1 MKGNKKIYFAVVLF
15 VLAIVSVVT
24 LNYAN
29 VTAATQKT
37 YKTTIIDSDGLE
49 IDVANVQSNEVMTE
63 EEYIKANINE
73 NLAKCEKMEPA
84 DAIYVKNLI
93 ADGSL
98 LQEPRK
104 IDRMHN
110 EVPDSFIMVN
120 DTAVLLYDVDDNS
133 EYYVGYVDTMHNNDE
148 SYVSDISFA
157 YTNLWGQT
165 IQDAIYDYDTGLAY
179 VPKKYTAENKN
190 GAGALNVQI
199 ELLQIVNSQTPN
211 ATFNVTVEKDDE
223 IAGQY
228 PTEGKITVE
237 GVATEFG
244 VKIALDQ
251 EARNTIDRNY
261 FTVNVNDYQLD
272 TDKYDYYPAEG
283 ILVIKEVPN
292 VIENLKINISKENID
307 YNTQGNYGI
316 QTMSTWEDIEVYN
329 DPGVWQVD
337 GDLPQEGSVITIKGR
352 EYVTD
357 VYYASQLNLDKPIYN
372 EATDSQWKK
381 IVEKLNLGQSID
393 LNNLSD
399 NRTWIQH
406 NVRIHKDFSQNGV
419 TIPGG
424 TQWWLKCIHNS
435 ATFTTEHGREYDTD
449 DGGDPRFM
457 AWEARVRFLKVTD
470 DYFIV
475 GMYTSVLGGQAGAGI
490 YKIAYGGATGNL
502 QVGKKDDRGN
512 WVAGARLRITGPDGF
527 NQEITTVEG
536 PTLIEK
542 VKKGTYTVEEI
553 QAPDKMIINRT
564 PQTAEVVSNGTA
576 EAYITDTYPK
586 GSVRIVKF
594 DLENRGNTK
603 GDAKLEGAVFKLLA
617 REDIYE
623 GKTKIYSA
631 GDTVKD
637 NIVTDATG
645 NTPAVTNLPLGKYY
659 YIETKAPEGFVKSDA
674 QMDVEV
680 TYKGQDTPVIPE
692 VSTEMGDKEIKGN
705 ILINKTLGETDY
717 DPQIPLEGAQ
727 FTITLKND
735 PSQVYTTNV
744 SGADGAC
751 SCDGLPYGLYT
762 VRETKVPDVAYRLA
776 DFEVFIQE
784 DGKTY
789 TFDVNGSGDADRNP
803 AKSEDKPKEMKIEV
817 TKELLEEFVGRTDAS
832 VAGACFTVYTDPEC
846 KKPYIDKNG
855 STVVIGPTDENGY
868 AISGTMRT
876 DTYYIKET
884 TFPVGIDE
892 EHELEGEAVK
902 YKDKIYEVQ
911 GSNTEQDPDVVK
923 LLIKSKTIKN
933 KPDTGSVH
941 VIKYDN
947 KPYTTEES
955 PAKGAILRLTLL
967 STNPDPVNHPNEGIY
982 YDVTI
987 NEYGYGEFVYEAIRD
1002 KYYPYTIPYG
1012 KYVVTEIKQSDSGEH
1027 LFIQNEIVDI
1037 RRDEQI
1043 EYRIESDEPI
1053 PMYLKVVKTDTVTGA
1068 TVKLT
1073 GAKFK
1078 IWSVEDNDWVT
1089 QMTTPGGDYVDEFE
1103 VNEEGFFYTPQEL
1116 YPGDYVVYET
1126 QAPKGYY
1133 LEDKWRI
1140 PTNPADI
1147 GKVGG
1152 KKVTVNKSALGI
1164 LNNESYPEGGIKVG
1178 DFVFEVKMDDRPL
1191 KAKLQIYKTGEM
1203 LTDSIT
1209 DNETGYGERYS
1220 PIYSTRGLDGVTYDV
1235 IAAEDIMSPDG
1246 THKYV
1251 SKGTVV
1257 DTITT
1262 GADGVEG
1269 TATTDELYL
1278 GKYKLVEKDAPAG
1291 VIKNKDIDPV
1301 VLENEN
1307 SLERVKLNYTAYDND
1322 RQKLVLTFKKSY
1334 TDLEYSSTEEV
1345 EKWAVFGVYAKE
1357 DIRNKDGRIVIP
1369 RDGLVDVIRVENEE
1383 EDVTSRQDLPAA
1395 TYYVKELDASYPY
1408 EVEDKTEDAVL
1419 SYDKSDNEYLT
1430 FTLAPYENDYPKG
1443 TITLIKLSSS
1453 TLGNVVLDGDD
1464 LTVEGKDEKI
1474 AQMLDDMKNMTD
1486 EEVRSYLA
1494 SQDVE
1499 YVAGAEYSVYLD
1511 EECTKPLYKKNSETG
1526 KMEETKLVTDSS
1538 GIVKLEDLPVG
1549 KYYLK
1554 ETYAPAAYKMSE
1566 EVVEIELTREQRDS
1580 TVYNALVDDSVHGEV
1595 IKKTD
1600 IFTGDVVPD
1609 CTFEITDKT
1618 GKVLLHSITDEEG
1631 VAYIPVD
1638 MFTDGEKY
1646 YFQEI
1651 EAPEIYDL
1659 NTEKHE
1665 FTAQIEDGK
1674 WTAEKIEVK
1683 NTRKDSTVT
1692 FEKLDVADSTR
1703 IPNCKFELRSLET
1716 NFVVE
1721 GVTDKDGIY
1730 VFEDIPYGR
1739 YTYTELEAPD
1749 EYILDTEPH
1758 ELVVDAEEVKV
1769 KITNEKAPEL
1779 PDTGDIAV
1787 IALVAVAVVCVLG
1800 IVFVVVRNRKKAT
1813 NRE

>member
-98 LQEPRK
+98 LPNKTINSLYKET
-104 IDRMHN
+104 
-110 EVPDSFIMVN
+110 PDAFIIMN
-120 DTAVLLYDVDDNS
+120 DTAVMLYDVDDNS

-148 SYVSDISFA
+148 SYVAQAEFA
-157 YTNLWGQT
+157 YTNLKGEDIT
-165 IQDAIYDYDTGLAY
+165 DAIYDNITGLAY

-190 GAGALNVQI
+190 GAGVLNTQI
-199 ELLQIVNSQTPN
+199 DLLQIVNSQSPN

-223 IAGQY
+223 IVGQY

-261 FTVNVNDYQLD
+261 FKLEVNESELP
-272 TDKYDYYPAEG
+272 TESYDYYPNEG
-283 ILVIKEVPN
+283 ILVIKEQPN
-292 VIENLKINISKENID
+292 NIENLKINISKENID

-316 QTMSTWEDIEVYN
+316 QTTATWQDIPEYTSA
-329 DPGVWQVD
+329 GVWTIE
-337 GDLPQEGSVITIKGR
+337 GELPAEGSVMKITGEENVIDAYLASRFDISGHPIYA
-352 EYVTD
+352 ESSDSNWTDIVTKL
-357 VYYASQLNLDKPIYN
+357 YHGGSFNLDALTAN
-372 EATDSQWKK
+372 D
-381 IVEKLNLGQSID
+381 
-393 LNNLSD
+393 
-399 NRTWIQH
+399 TWIQH
-406 NVRIHKDFSQNGV
+406 LIHVKREIHQDGII
-419 TIPGG
+419 IPGP
-424 TQWWLKCIHNS
+424 TEWYVKCCHS
-435 ATFTTEHGREYDTD
+435 TDTFTSFNHRVED
-449 DGGDPRFM
+449 DGVQRQC
-457 AWEARVRFLKVTD
+457 AYEVWVRFLKVTD
-470 DYFIV
+470 DHLIV
-475 GMYTSVLGGQAGAGI
+475 GILTCNMHDQAGAGI
-490 YKIAYGGATGNL
+490 FKIAYTGATGNL

-744 SGADGAC
+744 SGPDGAC
-751 SCDGLPYGLYT
+751 SCNGIPYGLYT
-762 VRETKVPDVAYRLA
+762 VRETKVPDVAYRLD
-776 DFEVFIQE
+776 DFDLFIQE

-789 TFDVNGSGDADRNP
+789 TFDVNGSGDADKDP

-832 VAGACFTVYTDPEC
+832 VAGACFTVYTDPDC
-846 KKPYIDKNG
+846 KNEYVDKNG
-855 STVVIGPTDENGY
+855 NTVVIGPTNANGY

-911 GSNTEQDPDVVK
+911 GSNKEQDPDVVK

-947 KPYTTEES
+947 APYQTEES

-1089 QMTTPGGDYVDEFE
+1089 QMTTPGGDYVNEFE

-1152 KKVTVNKSALGI
+1152 NKVTVDKKALGI
-1164 LNNESYPEGGIKVG
+1164 LDNESYPEGGIKVG
-1178 DFVFEVKMDDRPL
+1178 DFVFVVKMDDRPL
-1191 KAKLQIYKTGEM
+1191 KAKLQVYKTGEM
-1203 LTDSIT
+1203 LTDNVVDTT
-1209 DNETGYGERYS
+1209 DYGTRYS
-1220 PIYSTRGLDGVTYDV
+1220 PVYNVRGLDGVTYDV

-1257 DTITT
+1257 DTVTT
-1262 GADGVEG
+1262 GEDGVEG

-1278 GKYKLVEKDAPAG
+1278 GKYNLVEKDAPAG

-1345 EKWAVFGVYAKE
+1345 KKWAVFGVYAKE

-1383 EDVTSRQDLPAA
+1383 EDVTSRQDLPGA

-1408 EVEDKTEDAVL
+1408 EVEDKTEEAVL

-1609 CTFEITDKT
+1609 CTFEITDKN
-1618 GKVLLHSITDEEG
+1618 GEVLLHSVTDENG
-1631 VAYIPVD
+1631 VGYIPVD

-1716 NFVVE
+1716 DFVVE

>member
-1 MKGNKKIYFAVVLF
+1 MKNRKIKVIGIFIVALISLLLSTNKLYAYTSHGETVASSNLINMPWGNDKSPHLYWKFWLDDVGDVYCVQPHVNFNSGHQYKSDGTYGGEKGKAMSYIYFADVGYSADKYVVQIKQ
-15 VLAIVSVVT
+15 AIIWGLTGEYDVNSLTSNPSVYAQVAKDKYNEA
-24 LNYAN
+24 LNYVRNQGTTDLIPAN
-29 VTAATQKT
+29 NLTFSYDGTNWVSNWVEVQSGSSVSASKGNVQNDGNNWRVVVPGSEVTQKVNI
-37 YKTTIIDSDGLE
+37 TISATKS
-49 IDVANVQSNEVMTE
+49 VT
-63 EEYIKANINE
+63 
-73 NLAKCEKMEPA
+73 
-84 DAIYVKNLI
+84 
-93 ADGSL
+93 
-98 LQEPRK
+98 
-104 IDRMHN
+104 
-110 EVPDSFIMVN
+110 
-120 DTAVLLYDVDDNS
+120 
-133 EYYVGYVDTMHNNDE
+133 
-148 SYVSDISFA
+148 
-157 YTNLWGQT
+157 
-165 IQDAIYDYDTGLAY
+165 IYDEAAAY
-179 VPKKYTAENKN
+179 IGPNNTDDYGQRVIAGKKHTETSNGSASGEINPVGNLLIEKKDNHGQYVNREATFHVEGPGGSWDVKTVNGKAELRDILIGKYTVTETNAPVNMINQEN
-190 GAGALNVQI
+190 GRV
-199 ELLQIVNSQTPN
+199 V
-211 ATFNVTVEKDDE
+211 NVTVEPAK
-223 IAGQY
+223 AVTY
-228 PTEGKITVE
+228 TRTNP
-237 GVATEFG
+237 
-244 VKIALDQ
+244 
-251 EARNTIDRNY
+251 
-261 FTVNVNDYQLD
+261 YQRGSSKL
-272 TDKYDYYPAEG
+272 TKYD
-283 ILVIKEVPN
+283 
-292 VIENLKINISKENID
+292 
-307 YNTQGNYGI
+307 
-316 QTMSTWEDIEVYN
+316 EDH
-329 DPGVWQVD
+329 
-337 GDLPQEGSVITIKGR
+337 R
-352 EYVTD
+352 
-357 VYYASQLNLDKPIYN
+357 
-372 EATDSQWKK
+372 
-381 IVEKLNLGQSID
+381 
-393 LNNLSD
+393 
-399 NRTWIQH
+399 
-406 NVRIHKDFSQNGV
+406 
-419 TIPGG
+419 
-424 TQWWLKCIHNS
+424 
-435 ATFTTEHGREYDTD
+435 
-449 DGGDPRFM
+449 
-457 AWEARVRFLKVTD
+457 
-470 DYFIV
+470 
-475 GMYTSVLGGQAGAGI
+475 
-490 YKIAYGGATGNL
+490 GATL
-502 QVGKKDDRGN
+502 
-512 WVAGARLRITGPDGF
+512 
-527 NQEITTVEG
+527 
-536 PTLIEK
+536 
-542 VKKGTYTVEEI
+542 
-553 QAPDKMIINRT
+553 
-564 PQTAEVVSNGTA
+564 
-576 EAYITDTYPK
+576 
-586 GSVRIVKF
+586 
-594 DLENRGNTK
+594 
-603 GDAKLEGAVFKLLA
+603 GDAKISGAVYRLYA
-617 REDIYE
+617 ASDIYE
-623 GKTKIYSA
+623 GVTKIYSA
-631 GDTVKD
+631 GDVVKD
-637 NIVTDATG
+637 NLVTDENGET
-645 NTPAVTNLPLGKYY
+645 AVVDELPIGDYY
-659 YIETKAPEGFVKSDA
+659 YKEMKPSEGFKINNNKVSFSI
-674 QMDVEV
+674 
-680 TYKGQDTPVIPE
+680 TYEGQYNPKAAYKYNESPE
-692 VSTEMGDKEIKGN
+692 KPIYGN

-717 DPQIPLEGAQ
+717 DPQIPLAGAQ
-727 FTITLKND
+727 FTITLKSD
-735 PSQVYTTNV
+735 PAQVYVTNE

-751 SCDGLPYGLYT
+751 RYDNLPYGLYT
-762 VRETKVPDVAYRLA
+762 VRETKVPDEAYRLA
-776 DFEVFIQE
+776 DFDVFIQE

-789 TFDVNGSGDADRNP
+789 TFDVNGDENADRDP
-803 AKSEDKPKEMKIEV
+803 AKSEDKPKEMKIEIN
-817 TKELLEEFVGRTDAS
+817 KKILDDFEGRTDAS
-832 VAGACFTVYTDPEC
+832 VAGACFTVYTDPDCMNE
-846 KKPYIDKNG
+846 YTDKNG
-855 STVVIGPTDENGY
+855 NTVVVGPTDANGY

-876 DTYYIKET
+876 GTYYIKET
-884 TFPVGIDE
+884 TFPIGIDE
-892 EHELEGEAVK
+892 DHELEGEVVK

-947 KPYTTEES
+947 TPYQTEES
-955 PAKGAILRLTLL
+955 PAKGAILRLTLI

-982 YDVTI
+982 YDATI
-987 NEYGYGEFVYEAIRD
+987 NEYGYAEFVYEEVRD

-1012 KYVVTEIKQSDSGEH
+1012 RYLVTEVKQSDSGEH
-1027 LFIQNEIVDI
+1027 LFIQDEIVDI

-1043 EYRIESDEPI
+1043 EYRIEADEPI

-1140 PTNPADI
+1140 PENEADI

-1152 KKVTVNKSALGI
+1152 KKVTVDKNALGI

-1178 DFVFEVKMDDRPL
+1178 DFVYEVKMDDRPL
-1191 KAKLQIYKTGEM
+1191 KAKLQISKTGEM

-1209 DNETGYGERYS
+1209 DNETEYGERYS

-1262 GADGVEG
+1262 GEDGVEG

-1383 EDVTSRQDLPAA
+1383 EDVTSRQDLPGA

-1408 EVEDKTEDAVL
+1408 EVEDKTEEAVL

-1453 TLGNVVLDGDD
+1453 TLGNVVLDGDEID
-1464 LTVEGKDEKI
+1464 VEGKDEKI

-1486 EEVRSYLA
+1486 EEVRAYLA

-1511 EECTKPLYKKNSETG
+1511 YECTKPLYKKNPETG
-1526 KMEETKLVTDSS
+1526 KMEETKLVTDDS

-1554 ETYAPAAYKMSE
+1554 ETYAPAKYQMSE

-1609 CTFEITDKT
+1609 CTFEITDKN
-1618 GKVLLHSITDEEG
+1618 GEVLLHSVTDENG
-1631 VAYIPVD
+1631 IGYIPVD
-1638 MFTDGEKY
+1638 MFEDGEKY

-1659 NTEKHE
+1659 NPEKHE
-1665 FTAQIEDGK
+1665 FTAEFDEEGK
-1674 WTAEKIEVK
+1674 WATEKLEVT
-1683 NTRKDSTVT
+1683 NTRKKSKVT

-1779 PDTGDIAV
+1779 PDTADIQV
-1787 IALVAVAVVCVLG
+1787 VTLVGVLIVSVLG
-1800 IVFVVVRNRKKAT
+1800 IVYTLKKNAKL
-1813 NRE
+1813 N